1 MLSGIGNESDTIFV
15 VGHCRLHMEIKDF
28 YEYISPLPEEEI
40 MRKDVVQ
47 RMSDLIV
54 SIWPQAKVWNIIFSS
69 ITRYQINSVK
79 NNSWQSFRLKQSQ
92 SVRRVKVWN

>member
-1 MLSGIGNESDTIFV
+1 MFLFVVLPGIGNEGDIIFV

-54 SIWPQAKVWNIIFSS
+54 SIWPQAKVWNIILSS
-69 ITRYQINSVK
+69 MIRYQINSIRIV
-79 NNSWQSFRLKQSQ
+79 SWQSFRLKQC
-92 SVRRVKVWN
+92 

>member
-1 MLSGIGNESDTIFV
+1 MFLFVVLPGIGNEGDIIFV
-15 VGHCRLHMEIKDF
+15 VCHCRLHMEIKDF

-54 SIWPQAKVWNIIFSS
+54 SIWPQAKVWNIILSS
-69 ITRYQINSVK
+69 MIRYQINTIRIV
-79 NNSWQSFRLKQSQ
+79 SWQSFRLKQC
-92 SVRRVKVWN
+92 